1 MRNGIKKTLFLIMLT
16 LCMLLI
22 LGMNQ
27 VVNADEVTKVKEWDV
42 SADDNKSKVT
52 ATLYSDGS
60 FVISGTGDMKSFSKT
75 CEYDD
80 YRKDIKTIEIKNGV
94 TSIGGHAFYRCTSL
108 ASVTI
113 GNNVTSIGSS
123 AFSEC
128 TSLASVTIGN
138 SVTSIGSNAFYY
150 CNSLTEIKVAEDN
163 KNYSSEEGVLFNK
176 DKTEIIKYPE
186 GKTDNSYTIPNSVT
200 SMLRE
205 AFYRCTSLTSI
216 VIPDSVTSIAS
227 NAFNSC
233 KSLTEIK
240 VAEDNKNY
248 SSEEGVLFNK
258 DKTEI
263 IKYPEGKTDNS
274 YTIPTSVTSIGRDAF
289 LACKSLAS
297 MTIGNNVTSIGSWAF
312 YRCTLLA
319 SVTIGN
325 SVTSIGDE
333 AFDGCTSLTNIVI
346 PDSVTSVG
354 SSAFSECTSL
364 ASVTIGNSVTSIGS
378 NAFYYCNSLTEIK
391 VAEDNKN
398 YSSEEG
404 VLFNKDKTEIIK
416 YPEGKT
422 DNSYTIPTSVTSIGR
437 DAFLACKSLASM
449 TIGNNV
455 TSIGSWAF
463 YRCTLL
469 ASVTI
474 GNSVTSIGDW
484 AFYNCASLTSIEIP
498 NSVTSIGW
506 DAFKDCKSL
515 TKLYIPK
522 TIIQMGKDIV
532 DGDNDIN
539 VYVTSNSYAKTY
551 VEENKIKY
559 QIDDIAPTVN
569 VERLQKGR
577 ISEFEVK
584 AEDKDSGL
592 ATYAYSTDGIT
603 YVKDNK
609 ITIPADKEKITVYV
623 IDKVGNVEETTI
635 EKYKEIEENG
645 LGDVNDDGKIDD
657 KDVDMIKQY
666 TSKSIEL
673 TEDQKVRADINK
685 DGTVDVKDPAELA
698 KYIQSQNLE
707 DELVS
712 ISIKELPK
720 KTKYAIGEELDLSG
734 GIITLTYKNPKTEI
748 ITTKE
753 MKMTNTDLEIS
764 GYNKETEGKQE
775 ITITYK
781 EKTAT
786 FEVTVNDSSTGKDDN
801 TTGKDDNTTGKD
813 DNTTGKDDNTTGKDD
828 NTIGKNDNTTGGTED
843 SKNQNNGEETKNP
856 QSNSGNVKKY
866 SSTTNVN
873 SAKSLPYAGATPI
886 ILIGAIICSIIGVIG
901 FVGYRKYR
909 KIK

>member
-1 MRNGIKKTLFLIMLT
+1 MRSSIKKILFLIMLT

-22 LGMNQ
+22 LSINKI
-27 VVNADEVTKVKEWDV
+27 VNADEVTTVGTWNV
-42 SADDNKSKVT
+42 SADDNKSNVT

-75 CEYDD
+75 REYSD
-80 YRKDIKTIEIKNGV
+80 YKEDIKTIEIKNGV
-94 TSIGGHAFYRCTSL
+94 TSIGDKAFEDCKSLTSIEIPN
-108 ASVTI
+108 S
-113 GNNVTSIGSS
+113 VTSIGSS
-123 AFSEC
+123 AFEYC
-128 TSLASVTIGN
+128 TSLTSIEIPTSVTRIGAYVFN
-138 SVTSIGSNAFYY
+138 D

-200 SMLRE
+200 SIGSW
-205 AFYRCTSLTSI
+205 AFYNCTSLTS
-216 VIPDSVTSIAS
+216 VTIPDSVTSIGSYAFEVCTSLTSVTIPDSVTSIENMAFHYCTSLAS
-227 NAFNSC
+227 VTIGNSVTSIGHMVFDYC
-233 KSLTEIK
+233 NSLTEIK
-240 VAEDNKNY
+240 VAKDNKNY
-248 SSEEGVLFNK
+248 GSEEGVLFNK

-274 YTIPTSVTSIGRDAF
+274 YTIPNSVTSIEDYAFYYCKSLTSIEIPDSVTSIGAGAF
-289 LACKSLAS
+289 YNCKSL
-297 MTIGNNVTSIGSWAF
+297 TSIE
-312 YRCTLLA
+312 
-319 SVTIGN
+319 IPD
-325 SVTSIGDE
+325 SVTSIEWD
-333 AFDGCTSLTNIVI
+333 AFRACTSLTSIVI
-346 PDSVTSVG
+346 PDSVTSIG
-354 SSAFSECTSL
+354 ESAFESCTSL
-364 ASVTIGNSVTSIGS
+364 ASIEIPNSVTSIKYR
-378 NAFYYCNSLTEIK
+378 AFYYCT
-391 VAEDNKN
+391 
-398 YSSEEG
+398 
-404 VLFNKDKTEIIK
+404 
-416 YPEGKT
+416 
-422 DNSYTIPTSVTSIGR
+422 
-437 DAFLACKSLASM
+437 SLA
-449 TIGNNV
+449 
-455 TSIGSWAF
+455 
-463 YRCTLL
+463 
-469 ASVTI
+469 
-474 GNSVTSIGDW
+474 
-484 AFYNCASLTSIEIP
+484 SIEIP

-592 ATYAYSTDGIT
+592 ATYAYSTDGVT

-609 ITIPADKEKITVYV
+609 ITIPADKERITVYV

-673 TEDQKVRADINK
+673 TEDQKVRADVNK
-685 DGTVDVKDPAELA
+685 DGTVDEVDEEKLT
-698 KYIQSQNLE
+698 KYIQLQKPE
-707 DELVS
+707 D
-712 ISIKELPK
+712 
-720 KTKYAIGEELDLSG
+720 D
-734 GIITLTYKNPKTEI
+734 
-748 ITTKE
+748 
-753 MKMTNTDLEIS
+753 NT
-764 GYNKETEGKQE
+764 
-775 ITITYK
+775 
-781 EKTAT
+781 
-786 FEVTVNDSSTGKDDN
+786 TGKDDN

-813 DNTTGKDDNTTGKDD
+813 DNTTGKDDNTTGKDDNTTGKNDNTTGKDD

-856 QSNSGNVKKY
+856 QSNSENVKKY

-909 KIK
+909 KLK

>member
-94 TSIGGHAFYRCTSL
+94 TSIGYGAF
-108 ASVTI
+108 
-113 GNNVTSIGSS
+113 
-123 AFSEC
+123 E
-128 TSLASVTIGN
+128 
-138 SVTSIGSNAFYY
+138 
-150 CNSLTEIKVAEDN
+150 
-163 KNYSSEEGVLFNK
+163 
-176 DKTEIIKYPE
+176 
-186 GKTDNSYTIPNSVT
+186 
-200 SMLRE
+200 
-205 AFYRCTSLTSI
+205 
-216 VIPDSVTSIAS
+216 
-227 NAFNSC
+227 
-233 KSLTEIK
+233 
-240 VAEDNKNY
+240 
-248 SSEEGVLFNK
+248 
-258 DKTEI
+258 
-263 IKYPEGKTDNS
+263 
-274 YTIPTSVTSIGRDAF
+274 
-289 LACKSLAS
+289 
-297 MTIGNNVTSIGSWAF
+297 
-312 YRCTLLA
+312 
-319 SVTIGN
+319 
-325 SVTSIGDE
+325 
-333 AFDGCTSLTNIVI
+333 
-346 PDSVTSVG
+346 
-354 SSAFSECTSL
+354 
-364 ASVTIGNSVTSIGS
+364 
-378 NAFYYCNSLTEIK
+378 
-391 VAEDNKN
+391 
-398 YSSEEG
+398 
-404 VLFNKDKTEIIK
+404 
-416 YPEGKT
+416 
-422 DNSYTIPTSVTSIGR
+422 
-437 DAFLACKSLASM
+437 
-449 TIGNNV
+449 
-455 TSIGSWAF
+455 
-463 YRCTLL
+463 
-469 ASVTI
+469 
-474 GNSVTSIGDW
+474 
-484 AFYNCASLTSIEIP
+484 
-498 NSVTSIGW
+498 
-506 DAFKDCKSL
+506 DCKSL

-592 ATYAYSTDGIT
+592 ATYAYSTDGVT

-673 TEDQKVRADINK
+673 TEDQKVRADVNK
-685 DGTVDVKDPAELA
+685 DGTVDEVDEEELT
-698 KYIQSQNLE
+698 KYIQLQKPE
-707 DELVS
+707 
-712 ISIKELPK
+712 
-720 KTKYAIGEELDLSG
+720 
-734 GIITLTYKNPKTEI
+734 
-748 ITTKE
+748 
-753 MKMTNTDLEIS
+753 
-764 GYNKETEGKQE
+764 
-775 ITITYK
+775 
-781 EKTAT
+781 
-786 FEVTVNDSSTGKDDN
+786 
-801 TTGKDDNTTGKD
+801 
-813 DNTTGKDDNTTGKDD
+813 DDNTTGKDD

-886 ILIGAIICSIIGVIG
+886 ILIGVIICSIIGVIG

>member
-1 MRNGIKKTLFLIMLT
+1 MRNGIKKTLFLIILT

-52 ATLYSDGS
+52 ATLYSNGS
-60 FVISGTGDMKSFSKT
+60 FVISGTGDMKSFSET
-75 CEYDD
+75 CEYAD
-80 YRKDIKTIEIKNGV
+80 YRKDIKIIEIKNGV
-94 TSIGGHAFYRCTSL
+94 TSIGSKAFESCTSL
-108 ASVTI
+108 TSIEIPDSVSSI
-113 GNNVTSIGSS
+113 GNFAFEQCTSLTSIIIPDSVTSIGYVAFNSCTSLTSIEIPDSVTSIQWSVFNYCKSLTEIKVAEDNKNYSSEEGVLFNKDKTEIIKYPEGKTENSYTIPTSVTSIESDAFSRCKSLKSIEIPTSVTRIGRS
-123 AFSEC
+123 AFEDC

-138 SVTSIGSNAFYY
+138 SVTSIEDMAFNY
-150 CNSLTEIKVAEDN
+150 CKSLTEIKVAEDN

-200 SMLRE
+200 SIE
-205 AFYRCTSLTSI
+205 KYAFYYCTSLTSI
-216 VIPDSVTSIAS
+216 EIPDSVTSIES
-227 NAFNSC
+227 CAFC
-233 KSLTEIK
+233 
-240 VAEDNKNY
+240 D
-248 SSEEGVLFNK
+248 
-258 DKTEI
+258 
-263 IKYPEGKTDNS
+263 
-274 YTIPTSVTSIGRDAF
+274 
-289 LACKSLAS
+289 
-297 MTIGNNVTSIGSWAF
+297 
-312 YRCTLLA
+312 
-319 SVTIGN
+319 
-325 SVTSIGDE
+325 
-333 AFDGCTSLTNIVI
+333 
-346 PDSVTSVG
+346 
-354 SSAFSECTSL
+354 CTSL
-364 ASVTIGNSVTSIGS
+364 ASVTIGNSVTSIKYR
-378 NAFYYCNSLTEIK
+378 AFYYCT
-391 VAEDNKN
+391 
-398 YSSEEG
+398 
-404 VLFNKDKTEIIK
+404 
-416 YPEGKT
+416 
-422 DNSYTIPTSVTSIGR
+422 
-437 DAFLACKSLASM
+437 SLAS
-449 TIGNNV
+449 I
-455 TSIGSWAF
+455 
-463 YRCTLL
+463 
-469 ASVTI
+469 TI
-474 GNSVTSIGDW
+474 GNSVTSIGEY
-484 AFYNCASLTSIEIP
+484 AFTYCRSLTSIEIS
-498 NSVTSIGW
+498 NNVTKVGSY
-506 DAFKDCKSL
+506 AFKNCTSL

-522 TIIQMGKDIV
+522 TITQMGKDIV

-673 TEDQKVRADINK
+673 TEDQKVRADVNK
-685 DGTVDVKDPAELA
+685 DGTVDEVDEEELT
-698 KYIQSQNLE
+698 KYIQLQKPE
-707 DELVS
+707 
-712 ISIKELPK
+712 
-720 KTKYAIGEELDLSG
+720 
-734 GIITLTYKNPKTEI
+734 
-748 ITTKE
+748 
-753 MKMTNTDLEIS
+753 
-764 GYNKETEGKQE
+764 
-775 ITITYK
+775 
-781 EKTAT
+781 
-786 FEVTVNDSSTGKDDN
+786 DDN

-813 DNTTGKDDNTTGKDD
+813 DNTTGKDDNTTGKDY
-828 NTIGKNDNTTGGTED
+828 NTTGKDDNTTGGTED